1 MELKQALNI
10 LGLNY
15 NCTIDDVKRAH
26 KDFAK
31 KYHPDKFYDDD
42 SKNKA
47 TEYMKLINGAAE
59 VINKFLN
66 QQDGYTLNNDTK
78 SKYYKELEEELTYI
92 RTIDRKDFIFFM
104 YFKNDFEKLIENFRS
119 FLNKY
124 GAEKLDVKYNQ
135 YHKNYNELLSSYLHW
150 IVTKTEIN
158 HITVYFKGKPN
169 IKELREKMIEHFNRL
184 LEPIL
189 DEFKLIEDY
198 EIFKPILL
206 GYREGSSLVLL
217 WGRTNIEIA
226 KKVLRKNCWK
236 AVNSYYKRKKL
247 LEELIEYEGEVTPN
261 IQELYNNILDEE
273 AFYNIYNKLPKKS
286 VLKRVRKMLIR
297 S

>member
-1 MELKQALNI
+1 MELSKALDI
-10 LGLNY
+10 LGLDY
-15 NCTIDDVKRAH
+15 NCTKEDIKKAYRAL
-26 KDFAK
+26 AK
-31 KYHPDKFYDDD
+31 KYHPDANPDLVDKKMKEINDANDILNSYID
-42 SKNKA
+42 
-47 TEYMKLINGAAE
+47 EYGS
-59 VINKFLN
+59 
-66 QQDGYTLNNDTK
+66 LNNVLK
-78 SKYYKELEEELTYI
+78 EKYFCELNKELTYI

-119 FLNKY
+119 FLNRC
-124 GAEKLDVKYNQ
+124 GVEWLDIKYNQ
-135 YHKNYNELLSSYLHW
+135 YHKNYNELLSSYLHR

-158 HITVYFKGKPN
+158 HIRVYFKGLPN
-169 IKELREKMIEHFNRL
+169 IKELREKMIEHFNSL

-189 DEFKLIEDY
+189 DEFKQIEDY

-206 GYREGSSLVLL
+206 GYREASSLVLL
-217 WGRTNIEIA
+217 WGRTNISNA
-226 KKVLRKNCWK
+226 KKVLKKHCWK

-273 AFYNIYNKLPKKS
+273 AFYNIYNKLPKPS
-286 VLKRVRKMLIR
+286 ILKRVRKMLTR